1 MLGTRAAE
9 YDLITKKFYYEKI
22 VKFCE
27 LHSPNKIIFIPHRED
42 KIAEEF
48 NLPDNITV
56 HKINRPIEA
65 ELIFMDNFPKIIS
78 GFYSAALLNL
88 SIILDG
94 TGVEL
99 INIAYDL
106 KDYKNEPIKSSFKIV
121 TNLPQFKS
129 IRQLIL

>member
-1 MLGTRAAE
+1 M
-9 YDLITKKFYYEKI
+9 
-22 VKFCE
+22 
-27 LHSPNKIIFIPHRED
+27 P
-42 KIAEEF
+42 
-48 NLPDNITV
+48 
-56 HKINRPIEA
+56 
-65 ELIFMDNFPKIIS
+65 
-78 GFYSAALLNL
+78 LLNL

-129 IRQLIL
+129 IDH